1 MQTQKGLSFPALV
14 GFGCLITGFWAGY
27 KVSAWLAIYMAPYFY
42 FGWTRTL
49 NENLSAIRKGALF
62 TFSNGEKIYI
72 MDIPYLG
79 VTLFGIK
86 LFVSLLVI
94 AFLLSIAERVCKK
107 LFGISI
113 VKGWLQ
119 NREK

>member
-1 MQTQKGLSFPALV
+1 MQTQKGLSFPVLV
-14 GFGCLITGFWAGY
+14 GFGCMIGGFSAGS
-27 KVSAWLAIYMAPYFY
+27 KVSAWLAVYMAPYFY

-79 VTLFGIK
+79 IALFAIK
-86 LFVSLLVI
+86 LFISLCII

>member
-14 GFGCLITGFWAGY
+14 GFGCMITGFGAGA
-27 KVSAWLAIYMAPYFY
+27 KVSSWLAAYMAPYFY

-86 LFVSLLVI
+86 LFFSLIVI
-94 AFLLSIAERVCKK
+94 AFLLSIADRVCKK
-107 LFGISI
+107 LLGISI
-113 VKGWLQ
+113 VEDWLQ
-119 NREK
+119 NRKK

>member
-14 GFGCLITGFWAGY
+14 GFGCIITGFWAGTI
-27 KVSAWLAIYMAPYFY
+27 VSSWLAAYMAPYFY

-49 NENLSAIRKGALF
+49 NENLSAIREGALF

-72 MDIPYLG
+72 MHIPYLG
-79 VTLFGIK
+79 VTIFGIK
-86 LFVSLLVI
+86 LFVSLCVI
-94 AFLLSIAERVCKK
+94 ALLLSIAERICKK

-113 VKGWLQ
+113 VEDWLQ
-119 NREK
+119 NRKK

>member
-1 MQTQKGLSFPALV
+1 M
-14 GFGCLITGFWAGY
+14 AGA
-27 KVSAWLAIYMAPYFY
+27 KVSSWLAAYMAPYFY

-62 TFSNGEKIYI
+62 TFSNGENIYI
-72 MDIPYLG
+72 MHIPYLG

-86 LFVSLLVI
+86 LFISLLVI

-113 VKGWLQ
+113 VKDWLQ